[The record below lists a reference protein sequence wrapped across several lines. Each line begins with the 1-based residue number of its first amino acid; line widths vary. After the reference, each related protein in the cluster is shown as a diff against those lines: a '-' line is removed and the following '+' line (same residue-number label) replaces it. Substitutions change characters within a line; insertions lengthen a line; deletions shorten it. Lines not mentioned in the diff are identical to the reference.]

1 MPTPHQPQTPPTR
14 LPIHPSTPPA
24 RFCSLGKSSWRYL
37 TITLLT
43 AVLVVGGSLPSG
55 YAQNGTVDPILPE
68 QSTPATDA
76 LPENSGLEEGTVI
89 SDALPAAPVVQPVP
103 SAQYVLEFNRS
114 PVVEN
119 RLRLEGIYDEA
130 RLWFTRPRNWQ
141 PENVQVLLRYRHSA
155 ALYATRSNLN
165 VLVNGTHVGSVPMNL
180 PQGEIGDVV
189 FDVPPELIQDYN
201 ELVIAGLQNNSPTC
215 TQDALDP
222 SLWSEI
228 LPDSKVVFDTQ
239 PQPVALDFSRYP
251 YPIFDNLSL
260 NPNQITYLLPEETDS
275 EWLTAIARFQSAL
288 GREADYRDL
297 NTSVVTSLDDREEG
311 ERIVILGTPAQQPE
325 LAELTLPFSLTD
337 EKFLAGDGQA
347 LADDVGVL
355 MLTTTPDAEAPVLV
369 VSGNSPAGVTKA
381 TQFLVQTRDWQ
392 AATGHAILVNQV
404 TPVPSPP
411 ERDWPG
417 YLPVANTF
425 QLSDLTTPEG
435 QPYDDVTV
443 RGSHAPALVF
453 DFHALPDDQFLPGNA
468 LTLRYSYSPQVNPL
482 TSLVDVQ
489 LDGLPLGGQRLDSV
503 DGANRQSL
511 TVAIPEDKVTPHS
524 KIQVNFRLDPRER
537 RSCSRPTDYQLW
549 GTIHP
554 DTSFDLQREMSVTL
568 PDLGLLRTGYPFA
581 APQDLSNA
589 ALVVPTDPT
598 PTELLLLLEFT
609 ERLGRVSKAEAVQLQ
624 VYTPDDWSGAEAGDR
639 HLVGIGTRDRFPFP
653 EVFDTEGFKL
663 RKLFSR
669 QWQQSTLQTLPDHE
683 GLIRQVLSP
692 ERGDRVLLALTA
704 QTEDGLDQVRTL
716 FSQDALFHQLEG
728 DTVLVSAP
736 ADPNA
741 TDVNAY
747 QVEAL
752 HNAPERKQLTAN
764 DFPSQLRR
772 VLRTNW
778 LVLTAGIVA
787 AALMFYGV
795 MQHYLKQLKRETIS
809 APTGQSVPNKTP

>member
-1 MPTPHQPQTPPTR
+1 MPTPHQPQTPSPHP
-14 LPIHPSTPPA
+14 PIPPSTRRPRSHRKPLRA
-24 RFCSLGKSSWRYL
+24 YLAIASL
-37 TITLLT
+37 TATLLMG
-43 AVLVVGGSLPSG
+43 VSLPRG
-55 YAQNGTVDPILPE
+55 YAQNEPSDPILPE
-68 QSTPATDA
+68 QSTPAPDA
-76 LPENSGLEEGTVI
+76 PTTSPGLGEGTVI
-89 SDALPAAPVVQPVP
+89 PEGLPAAPVVQPIP

-141 PENVQVLLRYRHSA
+141 PKNVKVLLRYRHSA

-180 PQGEIGDVV
+180 PQGEIGDIV

-251 YPIFDNLSL
+251 YPIFDNLAL
-260 NPNQITYLLPEETDS
+260 NPNQITYLLPSETDS
-275 EWLTAIARFQSAL
+275 NWLTAIARLQSAL
-288 GREADYRDL
+288 GREADYRAL
-297 NTSVVTSLDDREEG
+297 ETTLANSLADREAG
-311 ERIVILGTPAQQPE
+311 DRLVILGTPAQQPE
-325 LAELTLPFSLTD
+325 LADLTLPFALANG
-337 EKFLAGDGQA
+337 KFLDGDGKA
-347 LADDVGVL
+347 LADDVGIL
-355 MLTTTPDAEAPVLV
+355 MLATTPDADAPVLV
-369 VSGNSPAGVTKA
+369 VSGNGPDGVAKA
-381 TQFLVQTRDWQ
+381 VQFLAQSRDWQ
-392 AATGHAILVNQV
+392 AATGHAVLVNEV

-411 ERDWPG
+411 ARDWPG
-417 YLPVANTF
+417 YLPEANSF
-425 QLSDLTTPEG
+425 QLADLTTPEG
-435 QPYDDVTV
+435 QPYEDVTV
-443 RGSHAPALVF
+443 RGSHSPALVF
-453 DFHALPDDQFLPGNA
+453 DFRALPDDQFLPGNS

-489 LDGLPLGGQRLDSV
+489 LDGLPLGGQRLDV
-503 DGANRQSL
+503 IDGEVKQSL
-511 TVAIPEDKVTPHS
+511 TVTIPEDKVTPHS

-554 DTSFDLQREMSVTL
+554 DTSFDLQREMAVTL
-568 PDLGLLRTGYPFA
+568 PDLELLRTGYPFA
-581 APQDLSNA
+581 APQDLSTTA
-589 ALVVPTDPT
+589 VVVPTDPT
-598 PTELLLLLEFT
+598 PTELLLLLEFS
-609 ERLGRVSKAEAVQLQ
+609 ERLGRLTKAEAVQLQ
-624 VYTPDDWSGAEAGDR
+624 VYGVEDWSEGEERDR
-639 HLVGIGTRDRFPFP
+639 HVVGIGTRDRFPFP
-653 EVFDTEGFKL
+653 EVFDAEGFKL

-683 GLIRQVLSP
+683 GLIKQIISP
-692 ERGDRVLLALTA
+692 WQGDRVLLALTA
-704 QTEDGLDQVRTL
+704 QTEEGLDQVRTL

-728 DTVLVSAP
+728 DTILISAP
-736 ADPNA
+736 PTAADPTN
-741 TDVNAY
+741 VNAY
-747 QVEAL
+747 QVESL
-752 HNAPERKQLTAN
+752 QNAPERKHLAAS
-764 DFPSQLRR
+764 DLPSQLRR

-778 LVLTAGIVA
+778 LALTGGIIA

-809 APTGQSVPNKTP
+809 APTGQNMPKKTP